1 LTPVPGLADHA
12 AIEKKGVRNGVAGN
26 GTRGGE
32 ARRIGVVL
40 PVRVS
45 ATADRLGFSLDER
58 AKAPVIWAALLAGA
72 ALAWTATVRG
82 ALEMGNGPGTM
93 GLGPA
98 GFMLLWLEMMAAMM
112 LPSVAPVGS
121 LYLRSVRSRSTGV
134 RRTLRVGGVI
144 AGYLGAWAA
153 LGLLAFPAAWA
164 AGRLATEAPGAA
176 RWVGGAT
183 LGAAG
188 LHQLTPLKDRCLTHC
203 RSPLGFLL
211 RFGAYSGR
219 LRDVRVGLYHGGYC
233 LGCCWAFFAV
243 LIAVG
248 VMNLA
253 WMGGLAVVIFL
264 EKTWRFGRP
273 LGIAFGIVLLAVA
286 FFVPAHP
293 ELVPGLHHG
302 RDGGTMGMT
311 P

>member
-1 LTPVPGLADHA
+1 L
-12 AIEKKGVRNGVAGN
+12 
-26 GTRGGE
+26 
-32 ARRIGVVL
+32 
-40 PVRVS
+40 S
-45 ATADRLGFSLDER
+45 ATVDRLGFSFDER
-58 AKAPVIWAALLAGA
+58 ARAPVIWVTLLAGA
-72 ALAWTATVRG
+72 ALAWVVTLRG
-82 ALEMGNGPGTM
+82 ALDMGNDPGTM
-93 GLGPA
+93 GLGVG

-121 LYLRSVRSRSTGV
+121 LYLRTVRCGSTGA
-134 RRTLRVGGVI
+134 RRALRVGGLI
-144 AGYLGAWAA
+144 IGYLGAWAV

-164 AGRLATEAPGAA
+164 AGRLASDAPAAA
-176 RWVGGAT
+176 RWVGAAV

-188 LHQLTPLKDRCLTHC
+188 LYQLTPLKDRCLSHC

-211 RFGAYSGR
+211 RFGEYSGR

-233 LGCCWAFFAV
+233 VGCCWALFVV

-273 LGIAFGIVLLAVA
+273 LGIAFGIALLAVA
-286 FFVPAHP
+286 FFVPSHP
-293 ELVPGLHHG
+293 ELVPGLHLSG
-302 RDGGTMGMT
+302 GGGTMGMT

>member
-1 LTPVPGLADHA
+1 
-12 AIEKKGVRNGVAGN
+12 
-26 GTRGGE
+26 
-32 ARRIGVVL
+32 
-40 PVRVS
+40 VS

-58 AKAPVIWAALLAGA
+58 AKAPVVWAALLAGG
-72 ALAWTATVRG
+72 ALAWTATARG

-93 GLGPA
+93 GLGLA

-112 LPSVAPVGS
+112 LPSAAPVGS
-121 LYLRSVRSRSTGV
+121 LYLRSVRSGSTGLV
-134 RRTLRVGGVI
+134 RALRGGGLIV
-144 AGYLGAWAA
+144 GYLGAWTA

-164 AGRLATEAPGAA
+164 AGRLAAEAPAAAGWVGAA
-176 RWVGGAT
+176 TLAT
-183 LGAAG
+183 AG
-188 LHQLTPLKDRCLTHC
+188 LYQLTPLKDRCLSHC

-219 LRDVRVGLYHGGYC
+219 LRDVRVGLYHGAYC
-233 LGCCWAFFAV
+233 VGCCWALFAV

-273 LGIAFGIVLLAVA
+273 LGIAFGIALLAVA

-293 ELVPGLHHG
+293 ELVPGLHQG
-302 RDGGTMGMT
+302 GDGGTMGMT